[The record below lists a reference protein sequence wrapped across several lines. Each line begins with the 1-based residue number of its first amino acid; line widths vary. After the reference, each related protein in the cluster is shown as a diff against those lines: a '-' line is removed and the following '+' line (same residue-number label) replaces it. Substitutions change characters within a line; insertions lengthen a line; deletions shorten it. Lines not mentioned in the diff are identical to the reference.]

1 MKAVNDA
8 HELEYGGKPDIVAK
22 APGRF
27 HLIGEHSWFFKDKT
41 MSMAVNLPIYVAVSK
56 RDDTSIKFYFHQL
69 NERKKASL
77 TSLKMKKED
86 RWANAVKAIVYGFT
100 SGGFTLGGM
109 NITIYS
115 ETLPSAGFGIT
126 TAIKA
131 AAAVAIKSLFELN
144 CSDMELLQVIERG
157 NRRFLQNNNYIADNF
172 AALFSKKNN
181 IIITDH
187 FKNTWDY
194 VPFNFEDKKVLLVD
208 TKVPRVTVGNE
219 ETLHEPQYALIMGDL
234 RERKPNIYGG
244 WRYIDDVTDINLQL
258 SVVSEDVRRKLL
270 SVLYEHNDILA
281 AREGI
286 EKGDFFKFAR
296 AVNHSHETMRDM
308 FNISCPEIDWIL
320 KRVNELE
327 PNLDFVR
334 NPVTCGRITGKGFGR
349 CLYAI
354 MREGDMDNFKAKI
367 AEFEKIFGFHPDV
380 YEVEPADGASIVKD

>member
-8 HELEYGGKPDIVAK
+8 HELEYGNKPDVVAK

-41 MSMAVNLPIYVAVSK
+41 MSMAVNLPVYVAISK
-56 RDDTSIKFYFHQL
+56 RDDTSVKFYFHQL
-69 NERKKASL
+69 NERKKASI
-77 TSLKMKKED
+77 TSLKLKKED
-86 RWANAVKAIVYGFT
+86 RWANAIKAIIYGFT
-100 SGGFTLGGM
+100 SAGFTLGGM

-115 ETLPSAGFGIT
+115 EIIPSAGFGIT
-126 TAIKA
+126 TAAKA
-131 AAAVAIKSLFELN
+131 ATALAIKNLFGLN

-157 NRRFLQNNNYIADNF
+157 NRRFLQTNNYIADNF
-172 AALFSKKNN
+172 TALFAKKNN
-181 IIITDH
+181 ILITDH
-187 FKNTWDY
+187 FKNSWDY
-194 VPFNFEDKKVLLVD
+194 IPFNFEDKKILLVD
-208 TKVPRVTVGNE
+208 TKVPRVEVWNE
-219 ETLHEPQYALIMGDL
+219 ESLHEPQYALIMGDM
-234 RERKPNIYGG
+234 RERKPNVYGG
-244 WRYIDDVTDINLQL
+244 WRYIDDVTDINEQL
-258 SVVSEDVRRKLL
+258 SEVGEDARRKLL
-270 SVLYEHNDILA
+270 SVLYEHNDLLN

-296 AVNHSHETMRDM
+296 SVNHSHETMRDM

-354 MREGDMDNFKAKI
+354 MREGDMENFKAKI
-367 AEFEKIFGFHPDV
+367 TEFEKIFGFHPDV
-380 YEVEPADGASIVKD
+380 YEVEPADGASLVKD

>member
-8 HELEYGGKPDIVAK
+8 HELEYENKPEVVAK

-41 MSMAVNLPIYVAVSK
+41 MSMAVNLPVYVAISK
-56 RDDTSIKFYFHQL
+56 RDDTSVKFYFHQL
-69 NERKKASL
+69 NERKKASI
-77 TSLKMKKED
+77 TSLKLKKED
-86 RWANAVKAIVYGFT
+86 RWANAIKAIIYGFT
-100 SGGFTLGGM
+100 SAGFTLGGM

-115 ETLPSAGFGIT
+115 EIIPSAGFGIT
-126 TAIKA
+126 TAAKA
-131 AAAVAIKSLFELN
+131 AAALAIKNLFELN

-157 NRRFLQNNNYIADNF
+157 NRRFLQTNNYISDSF
-172 AALFSKKNN
+172 TALFAKKNN
-181 IIITDH
+181 ILITDH

-194 VPFNFEDKKVLLVD
+194 VPFNFEDKKILLVD
-208 TKVPRVTVGNE
+208 TKVPRVEVWNE
-219 ETLHEPQYALIMGDL
+219 ESLHEPQYALIMGDM
-234 RERKPNIYGG
+234 RERKPNVYGG
-244 WRYIDDVTDINLQL
+244 WRYIDDVTDINEQL
-258 SVVSEDVRRKLL
+258 SEVGEDARRKLL
-270 SVLYEHNDILA
+270 SVLYEHNDLLN

-296 AVNHSHETMRDM
+296 SVNHSHETMRDM

-354 MREGDMDNFKAKI
+354 MREGDMENFKAKI

-380 YEVEPADGASIVKD
+380 YEVEPADGASLVRD

>member
-8 HELEYGGKPDIVAK
+8 HELEYGAKPDAVAK

-41 MSMAVNLPIYVAVSK
+41 RSMAVNLPVYVAISK
-56 RDDTSIKFYFHQL
+56 RDDTSIRFYFHQL

-77 TSLKMKKED
+77 TSLKLKKED
-86 RWANAVKAIVYGFT
+86 RWANAAKAIIYGFT
-100 SGGFTLGGM
+100 SAGFTLGGM

-115 ETLPSAGFGIT
+115 EIIPSAGFGIT
-126 TAIKA
+126 TAAKA
-131 AAAVAIKSLFELN
+131 ATAVAIKNLFNLN

-157 NRRFLQNNNYIADNF
+157 NRRFLQTNNYIADNF

-194 VPFNFEDKKVLLVD
+194 VPFNFEDKRVLLVD
-208 TKVPRVTVGNE
+208 TKVPRVEVWNE
-219 ETLHEPQYALIMGDL
+219 SSLHEPQYALIMGDM
-234 RERKPNIYGG
+234 RERKPNVYGG
-244 WRYIDDVTDINLQL
+244 WRYIDDVTDINEQL
-258 SVVSEDVRRKLL
+258 SEVGEDARRKLL
-270 SVLYEHNDILA
+270 SVLYEHNDVLS

-296 AVNHSHETMRDM
+296 SVNHSHETMRDM

-354 MREGDMDNFKAKI
+354 MREGDIENFKAKI
-367 AEFEKIFGFHPDV
+367 TEFEKIFGFHPDV

>member
-1 MKAVNDA
+1 MKAVNDS
-8 HELEYGGKPDIVAK
+8 HELEYGQKPDAVAK

-41 MSMAVNLPIYVAVSK
+41 LSMAVNLPVYVAISK

-115 ETLPSAGFGIT
+115 EIIPSAGFGIT

-131 AAAVAIKSLFELN
+131 SAAVAIKNLFNLN

-208 TKVPRVTVGNE
+208 TKVPRVTVWNE
-219 ETLHEPQYALIMGDL
+219 ESLHEPQYALIMGDL
-234 RERKPNIYGG
+234 RERKQNVYGG
-244 WRYIDDVTDINLQL
+244 WRYIDDVTDINEQL

>member
-1 MKAVNDA
+1 MKAINDA
-8 HELEYGGKPDIVAK
+8 HELEYGTKPDVVAK

-41 MSMAVNLPIYVAVSK
+41 MSMAFNMPVYVAVSK

-69 NERKKASL
+69 NERKKASI
-77 TSLKMKKED
+77 TSLKLKKED
-86 RWANAVKAIVYGFT
+86 RWANAAKAIVYGFT

-115 ETLPSAGFGIT
+115 EIIPSAGFGIT
-126 TAIKA
+126 TAAKA
-131 AAAVAIKSLFELN
+131 ATAVAIKNLFKLN

-157 NRRFLQNNNYIADNF
+157 NRRFLQTNNYLADNY
-172 AALFSKKNN
+172 AALFAKKNN

-194 VPFNFEDKKVLLVD
+194 IPFTFEDKKILLVD
-208 TKVPRVTVGNE
+208 TKVPRVTVWDE
-219 ETLHEPQYALIMGDL
+219 DSLHEPQYALIMGDL
-234 RERKPNIYGG
+234 RERKPNVYGG
-244 WRYIDDVTDINLQL
+244 WRYIDDVTDINESL
-258 SVVSEDVRRKLL
+258 SVVSEDIRRKLL
-270 SVLYEHNDILA
+270 SVLYEHKDILD

-286 EKGDFFKFAR
+286 EKRDFFKFAR
-296 AVNHSHETMRDM
+296 SVNHSHETMRDM

-354 MREGDMDNFKAKI
+354 MREGDVENFKAKI
-367 AEFEKIFGFHPDV
+367 VEFEKIFGFHPDV
-380 YEVEPADGASIVKD
+380 YEIESADGASIVKD

>member
-8 HELEYGGKPDIVAK
+8 HKLEYQEKPDIVAK

-41 MSMAVNLPIYVAVSK
+41 MSMAVNLPVYVAVSK
-56 RDDTSIKFYFHQL
+56 RDDTTVKFYFHQL
-69 NERKKASL
+69 KERKKTSL

-115 ETLPSAGFGIT
+115 ETIPSAGFGIT
-126 TAIKA
+126 TAAKA
-131 AAAVAIKSLFELN
+131 AAAVAIKNLFNLN

-157 NRRFLQNNNYIADNF
+157 NRRFLQSNNYIADNY
-172 AALFSKKNN
+172 AALFAKKGN
-181 IIITDH
+181 IIVTDH
-187 FKNTWDY
+187 FKNSWDY
-194 VPFNFEDKKVLLVD
+194 VPFNFEDKKILLVD
-208 TKVPRVTVGNE
+208 TKVPRVSVWNE
-219 ETLHEPQYALIMGDL
+219 ETLHEPQYALIMGDM
-234 RERKPNIYGG
+234 RERKANVYGG
-244 WRYIDDVTDINLQL
+244 WRYIDDVTDINEQL

-270 SVLYEHNDILA
+270 SVLYEHNDVLE

-296 AVNHSHETMRDM
+296 AVNHSHESMRDM

-354 MREGDMDNFKAKI
+354 MREGDIENFKKKI
-367 AEFEKIFGFHPDV
+367 TEFEKIFGFHPDV
-380 YEVEPADGASIVKD
+380 YEIEPSDGACIVKD

>member
-8 HELEYGGKPDIVAK
+8 HKLEYNTKPDIVVK

-41 MSMAVNLPIYVAVSK
+41 MSMAVNLPVYVAVSK
-56 RDDTSIKFYFHQL
+56 REDTSVKFYFHQL
-69 NERKKASL
+69 KERKKSSI

-86 RWANAVKAIVYGFT
+86 RWANAVKAILYGFT

-109 NITIYS
+109 DITIYS
-115 ETLPSAGFGIT
+115 DILPSAGFGIT

-131 AAAVAIKSLFELN
+131 AAAVAIKNLFTLN

-157 NRRFLQNNNYIADNF
+157 NRRFLQSNNYISDNY
-172 AALFSKKNN
+172 AALFSKKGN

-194 VPFNFEDKKVLLVD
+194 VPFNFEDKKIILVD
-208 TKVPRVTVGNE
+208 TKVPRVSVWNE
-219 ETLHEPQYALIMGDL
+219 ETLHEPQYALILGDL
-234 RERKPNIYGG
+234 RERKNNVNGG
-244 WRYIDDVTDINLQL
+244 WRYIDDVTDINEQL
-258 SVVSEDVRRKLL
+258 TVVGEDARKKLL
-270 SVLYEHNDILA
+270 SVLYEHNDVLEA
-281 AREGI
+281 HDGI

-308 FNISCPEIDWIL
+308 FNISCPEIDWIV

-354 MREGDMDNFKAKI
+354 MRQSDMENFNAKI
-367 AEFEKIFGFHPDV
+367 AEFEKIFGFHPEV
-380 YEVEPADGASIVKD
+380 FEVEPSDGAAIVKD

>member
-8 HELEYGGKPDIVAK
+8 HELEYQEKPDIVAK

-41 MSMAVNLPIYVAVSK
+41 MSMAVNLPVYVAVSK
-56 RDDTSIKFYFHQL
+56 RDDTTVKFYFHQL
-69 NERKKASL
+69 KERKKTSI

-115 ETLPSAGFGIT
+115 ETIPSAGFGIT
-126 TAIKA
+126 TAAKA
-131 AAAVAIKSLFELN
+131 AAAVAIKNLFNLN

-157 NRRFLQNNNYIADNF
+157 NRRFLQSNNYIADNF
-172 AALFSKKNN
+172 AALFSKKGN

-187 FKNTWDY
+187 FKNSWDY
-194 VPFNFEDKKVLLVD
+194 VPFNFEDKKILLVD
-208 TKVPRVTVGNE
+208 TKVPRVSVWNE
-219 ETLHEPQYALIMGDL
+219 ETLHEPQYALIMGDM
-234 RERKPNIYGG
+234 RERKQNIYGG
-244 WRYIDDVTDINLQL
+244 WRYIDDVTDINEQL

-270 SVLYEHNDILA
+270 SVLYEHNDVLE

-296 AVNHSHETMRDM
+296 AVNHSHESMRDM

-354 MREGDMDNFKAKI
+354 MREGDIENFRKKI
-367 AEFEKIFGFHPDV
+367 VEFEKIFGFHPDV
-380 YEVEPADGASIVKD
+380 YEIEPSDGACIVKD

>member
-126 TAIKA
+126 TAVKA
-131 AAAVAIKSLFELN
+131 AAAVAIKTLFELN

-208 TKVPRVTVGNE
+208 TKVPRVSVWNE

-244 WRYIDDVTDINLQL
+244 WRYIDDVTDINEQL
-258 SVVSEDVRRKLL
+258 AEVGEDARRKLL
-270 SVLYEHNDILA
+270 SVIYEHNDILNA
-281 AREGI
+281 HEGI

>member
-8 HELEYGGKPDIVAK
+8 HELEYQEKPEVVAK

-41 MSMAVNLPIYVAVSK
+41 LSMAVNLPVYVAVSK
-56 RDDTSIKFYFHQL
+56 RDDTTVKFYFHQL
-69 NERKKASL
+69 NERKKSSI

-115 ETLPSAGFGIT
+115 ETIPSAGFGIT
-126 TAIKA
+126 TAAKA
-131 AAAVAIKSLFELN
+131 ASAVAIKNLFNLN

-157 NRRFLQNNNYIADNF
+157 NRRFLQTNNYIADNF
-172 AALFSKKNN
+172 AALFSKKGNL
-181 IIITDH
+181 IITDH

-194 VPFNFEDKKVLLVD
+194 VPFNFEDKRILLVD
-208 TKVPRVTVGNE
+208 TKVPRVTVWNE
-219 ETLHEPQYALIMGDL
+219 ESLHEPQYALIMGDM
-234 RERKPNIYGG
+234 RERKANVYGG
-244 WRYIDDVTDINLQL
+244 WRYIDDVTDINEQL

-270 SVLYEHNDILA
+270 SVLYEHNDVLE

-296 AVNHSHETMRDM
+296 AVNHSHESMRDM

-354 MREGDMDNFKAKI
+354 MREGDTENFGKKI
-367 AEFEKIFGFHPDV
+367 TEFEKIFGYHPEC
-380 YEVEPADGASIVKD
+380 YEVVPSEGASIVKD

>member
-1 MKAVNDA
+1 MKAINDA
-8 HELEYGGKPDIVAK
+8 HELEYEGKPEIVVK

-41 MSMAVNLPIYVAVSK
+41 MSMAVNLPVYVAISK
-56 RDDTSIKFYFHQL
+56 REDTSIKFYFHQL
-69 NERKKASL
+69 NERKKASI

-86 RWANAVKAIVYGFT
+86 RWANAAKAIVYGFT

-115 ETLPSAGFGIT
+115 EIIPSAGFGIT
-126 TAIKA
+126 TAAKA
-131 AAAVAIKSLFELN
+131 ATAVAIKNLFKLN

-157 NRRFLQNNNYIADNF
+157 NRRFLQGNNYIADNF
-172 AALFSKKNN
+172 AAMFSKKNN

-208 TKVPRVTVGNE
+208 TKVPRVSVWNE
-219 ETLHEPQYALIMGDL
+219 ETLHEPQHALIMGDL
-234 RERKPNIYGG
+234 RERKPNVYGG
-244 WRYIDDVTDINLQL
+244 WRYIDDVTDINEQL
-258 SVVSEDVRRKLL
+258 SVVSEDIRRKLL
-270 SVLYEHNDILA
+270 SVLYEHNDILD

-296 AVNHSHETMRDM
+296 SVNHSHETMRDM

-354 MREGDMDNFKAKI
+354 MREGDVENFKAKI
-367 AEFEKIFGFHPDV
+367 TEFEKIFGFHPDV
-380 YEVEPADGASIVKD
+380 YEVEAADGAAMVKD

>member
-1 MKAVNDA
+1 MKAVNDS
-8 HELEYGGKPDIVAK
+8 HELEYGQKPDAVAK

-41 MSMAVNLPIYVAVSK
+41 LSMAVNLPVYVAISK

-69 NERKKASL
+69 NERKKASI
-77 TSLKMKKED
+77 TSLKLKKED
-86 RWANAVKAIVYGFT
+86 RWANAVKAIIYGFT
-100 SGGFTLGGM
+100 SAGFTLGGM

-115 ETLPSAGFGIT
+115 EIIPSAGFGIT
-126 TAIKA
+126 TAAKA
-131 AAAVAIKSLFELN
+131 ATAVAIKNLFNLN

-157 NRRFLQNNNYIADNF
+157 NRRFLQTNNYIADNF

-194 VPFNFEDKKVLLVD
+194 VPFNFEDKRVLLVD
-208 TKVPRVTVGNE
+208 TKVPRVEVWNE
-219 ETLHEPQYALIMGDL
+219 SSLHEPQYALIMGDM
-234 RERKPNIYGG
+234 RERKPNVYGG
-244 WRYIDDVTDINLQL
+244 WRYIDDVTDINEQL
-258 SVVSEDVRRKLL
+258 SEVGEDARRKLL
-270 SVLYEHNDILA
+270 SVLYEHNDVLS

-296 AVNHSHETMRDM
+296 SVNHSHETMRDM

-354 MREGDMDNFKAKI
+354 MREGDIENFKAKI
-367 AEFEKIFGFHPDV
+367 TEFEKIFGFHPDV

>member
-8 HELEYGGKPDIVAK
+8 HKLEYNTKPDIVVK

-41 MSMAVNLPIYVAVSK
+41 MSMAVNLPVYVAVSK
-56 RDDTSIKFYFHQL
+56 REDTSVKFYFHQL
-69 NERKKASL
+69 KERKKSSI

-86 RWANAVKAIVYGFT
+86 RWANAVKAILYGFT

-109 NITIYS
+109 DITIYS
-115 ETLPSAGFGIT
+115 DILPSAGFGIT

-131 AAAVAIKSLFELN
+131 AAAVAIKNLFTLN

-157 NRRFLQNNNYIADNF
+157 NRRFLQSNNYISDNY
-172 AALFSKKNN
+172 AALFSKKGN

-194 VPFNFEDKKVLLVD
+194 VPFNFEDKKIILVD
-208 TKVPRVTVGNE
+208 TKVPRVSVWNE
-219 ETLHEPQYALIMGDL
+219 ETLHEPQYALILGDL
-234 RERKPNIYGG
+234 RERKNNVYGG
-244 WRYIDDVTDINLQL
+244 WRYIDDVTDINEQL
-258 SVVSEDVRRKLL
+258 TVVGEDARRKLL
-270 SVLYEHNDILA
+270 SVLYEHNDVLEA
-281 AREGI
+281 HDGI

-308 FNISCPEIDWIL
+308 FNISCPEIDWIV

-354 MREGDMDNFKAKI
+354 MRQSDMENFNAKI
-367 AEFEKIFGFHPDV
+367 AEFEKIFGFHPEV
-380 YEVEPADGASIVKD
+380 FEVEPSDGAAIVKD